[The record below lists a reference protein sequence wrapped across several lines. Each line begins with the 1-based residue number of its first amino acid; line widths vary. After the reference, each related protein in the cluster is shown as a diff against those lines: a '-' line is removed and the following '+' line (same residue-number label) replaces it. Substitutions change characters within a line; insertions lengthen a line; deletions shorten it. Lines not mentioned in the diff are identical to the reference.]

1 MFNAMTYPDVRCFG
15 IVLHRKL
22 HELLKGEPPKTDRLN
37 KIDDEDLSYL
47 IEELIDKINKVR
59 DR

>member
-22 HELLKGEPPKTDRLN
+22 HELLKGEPPKTDRLD
-37 KIDDEDLSYL
+37 KMDDEDLA
-47 IEELIDKINKVR
+47 
-59 DR
+59 